1 MKANERIAAIA
12 AYYMARFNS
21 NLDYA
26 TATAT
31 AAFQR
36 IEEITSI
43 NADTVKAGMRDS
55 FDYWYPWRKGWV
67 CRPEVA

>member
-21 NLDYA
+21 NLGY
-26 TATAT
+26 ATAT

-43 NADTVKAGMRDS
+43 NADTVKAGDAR
-55 FDYWYPWRKGWV
+55 
-67 CRPEVA
+67 